1 MREMIGYLTRH
12 DTFFETIFEE
22 KIEGK
27 SGKDRPRCSYVG
39 LAKVNGVASYQ
50 KVKEMVHEKE
60 MEDTPPTSV

>member
-1 MREMIGYLTRH
+1 MFIRH
-12 DTFFETIFEE
+12 DTFFETIFEG

-27 SGKDRPRCSYVG
+27 WRTGCPRCSYVG
-39 LAKVNGVASYQ
+39 LAKGNGVASYQ